1 MSLVESKKVETNEK
15 IDGVQVTMLSLGMG
29 AVRMDLN
36 LRRVIWSLYSE
47 VLEVRLKKRFFFLI
61 FISQQISAPGIFVR
75 IIGHFSS
82 RVLPQKQ
89 SQWLSHW

>member
-47 VLEVRLKKRFFFLI
+47 VLEVRLKKRFFFL
-61 FISQQISAPGIFVR
+61 FLSP
-75 IIGHFSS
+75 S
-82 RVLPQKQ
+82 RFQL
-89 SQWLSHW
+89 LGFLLE